1 LTKAKKYA
9 IINIENERE
18 VNTMNTIAEK
28 MELYKK
34 ALEIVQ
40 TVGQELLKDGDY
52 IPSVTYD
59 VIQDIDIN
67 IHYLLTCEE

>member
-1 LTKAKKYA
+1 
-9 IINIENERE
+9 
-18 VNTMNTIAEK
+18 MNTIVEK

-52 IPSVTYD
+52 IPPITYD
-59 VIQDIDIN
+59 AIQEIDIN
-67 IHYLLTCEE
+67 IYYLLTCEK

>member
-1 LTKAKKYA
+1 
-9 IINIENERE
+9 
-18 VNTMNTIAEK
+18 MNTIADK

-59 VIQDIDIN
+59 AIQEIDNN
-67 IHYLLTCEE
+67 IHYLLTCEK